1 MGGDEFL
8 GKSKVADAGGLKET
22 CCQSESIKSIVTI
35 PQVGMLPIGSL
46 QTCETKR
53 VSPGLWP
60 KIRTVFKELSICAI
74 KSCSIPALERYR
86 SESKEISASGK

>member
-1 MGGDEFL
+1 MFL
-8 GKSKVADAGGLKET
+8 GKSKVADAGGLKEAF
-22 CCQSESIKSIVTI
+22 CQPESVKPMVTT
-35 PQVGMLPIGSL
+35 PLVGMFSIGSL

-74 KSCSIPALERYR
+74 KSCRMPALERYR
-86 SESKEISASGK
+86 SELKEISASGK

>member
-46 QTCETKR
+46 QTCETK
-53 VSPGLWP
+53 
-60 KIRTVFKELSICAI
+60 E
-74 KSCSIPALERYR
+74 
-86 SESKEISASGK
+86 